1 MARKRK
7 TLMSQVGYDIVIVGA
22 GAAGC
27 VVASYLA
34 EHTDASIALIE
45 AGEMDRDPFIHIP
58 AGFAN
63 ILAHD
68 RHVWKYETVPQHG
81 TKRAYRSGKVLGGG
95 SSINAMCYV
104 RGQIRDFA
112 AWQDAVGDTGKW
124 SYEDLLPVFM
134 AQEDNDTFH
143 DEYHGIDGGLAVQ
156 QPKGINKLNQYCL
169 KAFQE
174 YGLPYNPDYNGKS
187 QIGVSPVQSTV
198 GNQRRCSAVDAY
210 LRPHLASGR
219 VTLLTGKTAVRILI
233 ENKRAVGVELMD
245 SGLETVMA
253 GEVVLS
259 AGSTHSPMIL
269 MHSGIGPA
277 EQLRQHGI
285 AVIVDSP
292 EVGENLHDHPMV
304 PVRAYVK
311 GDLGYQA
318 AAHGLGTVKA
328 GLRYLVTRDG
338 PASGN
343 GIETVSHWNPS
354 DLSADPTIQCYH
366 APIIL
371 NEQLSATGDRS
382 GVTFELVV
390 LQPKSRGWVRLA
402 DSDPT
407 SMPLIN
413 PNFIGEEEDLRA
425 AVESVRAIREVM
437 AQASLAS
444 VIEEEMDP
452 GPRIQSD
459 AEISEWVKRV
469 VTTMWHPVGTC
480 RMGRDARAV
489 VDARLRVRGV
499 DGLRVIDASIM
510 PNITSGN
517 TNAPTQALA
526 RHATAML
533 VEDLKRTSTAL
544 AEANVAHRGQ
554 SSKAEP
560 AMSR

>member
-1 MARKRK
+1 
-7 TLMSQVGYDIVIVGA
+7 MSEEAHDIVIVGA

-34 EHTDASIALIE
+34 EHSDASIALIE
-45 AGEMDRDPFIHIP
+45 AGDTDRDPFIHIP
-58 AGFAN
+58 AGFALM
-63 ILAHD
+63 LAHD

-81 TKRAYRSGKVLGGG
+81 TTRAFRSGKVLGGG
-95 SSINAMCYV
+95 SSVNAMAYV
-104 RGQIRDFA
+104 RGQARDYA
-112 AWQDAVGDTGKW
+112 AWQQAIGDTGKW

-143 DEYHGIDGGLAVQ
+143 DEYHGINGGLAVQ
-156 QPKGINKLNQYCL
+156 LPKGINKLNQYCL

-174 YGLPYNPDYNGKS
+174 YGVPFNPDYNGKT

-219 VTLLTGKTAVRILI
+219 VTLLTGKTALRILV
-233 ENKRAVGVELMD
+233 ENKRAVGVQLEGGELIR
-245 SGLETVMA
+245 A
-253 GEVVLS
+253 AQVVLS
-259 AGSTHSPMIL
+259 AGAVNSPKIL

-277 EQLRQHGI
+277 EQLREHGI
-285 AVIVDSP
+285 AVVVDSP

-328 GLRYLVTRDG
+328 GLRYLITKDG

-354 DLSADPTIQCYH
+354 DFTAEPTIQCYH
-366 APIIL
+366 APIIA
-371 NEQLSATGDRS
+371 NQDLSATGDRS
-382 GVTFELVV
+382 GITFELVV
-390 LQPKSRGWVRLA
+390 LQPKSRGWVRLS

-413 PNFIGEEEDLRA
+413 PNFIGDEEDLK
-425 AVESVRAIREVM
+425 AVVQSVHAIRKVM
-437 AQASLAS
+437 AQESLAP
-444 VIEEEMDP
+444 VVEEEIEP
-452 GPRIQSD
+452 GPGIRSD
-459 AEISEWVKRV
+459 ADIAEWAKRA

-480 RMGRDARAV
+480 RMGQDERAV

-499 DGLRVIDASIM
+499 EGLRVIDASIM

-533 VEDLKRTSTAL
+533 VEDLRLTPRFQARTDDAGG
-544 AEANVAHRGQ
+544 NVRAVDL
-554 SSKAEP
+554 SDASATF
-560 AMSR
+560 

>member
-1 MARKRK
+1 MAGKRK
-7 TLMSQVGYDIVIVGA
+7 TLMSQEAYDIVIVGG

-45 AGEMDRDPFIHIP
+45 AGDMDRDPFIHIP

-63 ILAHD
+63 MLVHD
-68 RHVWKYETVPQHG
+68 RNVWKYETVPQHG

-104 RGQIRDFA
+104 RGQRRDFA
-112 AWQDAVGDTGKW
+112 GWQKAVGDSGKW
-124 SYEDLLPVFM
+124 SYDDLLPVFM
-134 AQEDNDTFH
+134 AQERNDTFH
-143 DEYHGIDGGLAVQ
+143 DEYHGIKGGLAVQ
-156 QPKGINKLNQYCL
+156 LPKGINELNQYCL

-174 YGLPYNPDYNGKS
+174 YGVPYNPDYNGKS
-187 QIGVSPVQSTV
+187 QIGVAPVQSTV

-219 VTLLTGKTAVRILI
+219 VTLLTGRTVVRILI
-233 ENKRAVGVELMD
+233 KDKRAVGVELSD
-245 SGLETVMA
+245 ESPERIMA
-253 GEVVLS
+253 GQVVLS
-259 AGSTHSPMIL
+259 AGAVHSPKIL

-285 AVIVDSP
+285 AVIADSP

-318 AAHGLGTVKA
+318 AAQGLGTIKA
-328 GLRYLVTRDG
+328 GLRYLVTKDG

-343 GIETVSHWNPS
+343 GIETVTHWNPS
-354 DLSADPTIQCYH
+354 DFAAEPTIQCYH

-371 NEQLSATGDRS
+371 NEQLGPAGNRS

-402 DSDPT
+402 DSNPT

-413 PNFIGEEEDLRA
+413 PNFIGEEADLKA
-425 AVESVRAIREVM
+425 AVESVHAIRKVM
-437 AQASLAS
+437 AQESLAP

-452 GPRIQSD
+452 GPNIQSD
-459 AEISEWVKRV
+459 AEIGEWVKRV

-480 RMGRDARAV
+480 RMGQDARAV

-499 DGLRVIDASIM
+499 AGLRVIDASIM

-526 RHATAML
+526 RHASAML
-533 VEDLKRTSTAL
+533 VEDLKRT
-544 AEANVAHRGQ
+544 
-554 SSKAEP
+554 
-560 AMSR
+560 

>member
-1 MARKRK
+1 
-7 TLMSQVGYDIVIVGA
+7 MSQEAYDIVIVGA

-45 AGEMDRDPFIHIP
+45 AGDMDRDPFIHIP

-63 ILAHD
+63 MLVHD

-104 RGQIRDFA
+104 RGQIRDYA

-124 SYEDLLPVFM
+124 SYEDLLPVFI
-134 AQEDNDTFH
+134 AQENNDTFH

-156 QPKGINKLNQYCL
+156 LPKGINKLNQYCL

-174 YGLPYNPDYNGKS
+174 YGIPYNPDYNGKS

-210 LRPHLASGR
+210 LRPLLASGR
-219 VTLLTGKTAVRILI
+219 VTLLTGKTVVRILI
-233 ENKRAVGVELMD
+233 ENKRAVGVEL
-245 SGLETVMA
+245 SVKGLETIMA

-259 AGSTHSPMIL
+259 AGSVHSPTIL

-277 EQLRQHGI
+277 ERLRQHGI
-285 AVIVDSP
+285 AVIVDAP
-292 EVGENLHDHPMV
+292 EVGENLQDHPMV
-304 PVRAYVK
+304 PVRAFVK

-328 GLRYLVTRDG
+328 GLRYLVTKDG

-343 GIETVSHWNPS
+343 GIETVTHWNPS
-354 DLSADPTIQCYH
+354 DFSTEPTIQCYH

-371 NEQLSATGDRS
+371 NEQLSATGDRP
-382 GVTFELVV
+382 GITFELVV

-437 AQASLAS
+437 AQESLAP
-444 VIEEEMDP
+444 VIEEEMEP
-452 GPRIQSD
+452 GPHIQSD
-459 AEISEWVKRV
+459 AEIGEWVKRV

-480 RMGRDARAV
+480 RMGQDARAV

-517 TNAPTQALA
+517 INAPTQALA

-533 VEDLKRTSTAL
+533 VEDLKRTWGARAQAGNDAGSKRPAL
-544 AEANVAHRGQ
+544 PAEA
-554 SSKAEP
+554 
-560 AMSR
+560 

>member
-1 MARKRK
+1 
-7 TLMSQVGYDIVIVGA
+7 MSHETYDLVIVGA

-34 EHTDASIALIE
+34 ERTDASIALIE
-45 AGEMDRDPFIHIP
+45 AGDTDRDPFIHIP
-58 AGFAN
+58 AGFALM
-63 ILAHD
+63 LAHD

-81 TKRAYRSGKVLGGG
+81 TKRAFRAGKVLGGG
-95 SSINAMCYV
+95 SSVNAMAYV
-104 RGQIRDFA
+104 RGQARDYA
-112 AWQDAVGDTGKW
+112 AWQEAVGDTGQW

-143 DEYHGIDGGLAVQ
+143 DAYHGINGGLAVSL
-156 QPKGINKLNQYCL
+156 PKGINKLNQYCL

-174 YGLPYNPDYNGKS
+174 YGLPFNPDYNGRS

-198 GNQRRCSAVDAY
+198 GDARRFSAADAY

-233 ENKRAVGVELMD
+233 ENKRAVGVELM
-245 SGLETVMA
+245 SNEMIGA

-259 AGSTHSPMIL
+259 AGAVNSPKIL

-277 EQLRQHGI
+277 SQLREHGI
-285 AVIVDSP
+285 VVIVDSA

-328 GLRYLVTRDG
+328 GLRYLVTKDG
-338 PASGN
+338 PAAGT

-354 DLSADPTIQCYH
+354 DFTADPTIQCYH
-366 APIIL
+366 APIISNQDL
-371 NEQLSATGDRS
+371 KATGDRS
-382 GVTFELVV
+382 GITFELVV
-390 LQPKSRGWVRLA
+390 LRPKSRGWVRLA

-413 PNFIGEEEDLRA
+413 PNFMGEEEDLTA
-425 AVESVRAIREVM
+425 AVESVHAIRKVM
-437 AQASLAS
+437 SQESLAA
-444 VIEEEMDP
+444 VIEEEKEP
-452 GPRIQSD
+452 GPGIRSD
-459 AEISEWVKRV
+459 SEISEYVKRTV
-469 VTTMWHPVGTC
+469 STMWHPVGTC
-480 RMGRDARAV
+480 RMGRDERAV

-510 PNITSGN
+510 PSITSGN

-526 RHATAML
+526 RHASAML
-533 VEDLKRTSTAL
+533 VEDLKRT
-544 AEANVAHRGQ
+544 
-554 SSKAEP
+554 
-560 AMSR
+560 

>member
-1 MARKRK
+1 
-7 TLMSQVGYDIVIVGA
+7 MSEEAYDIVIVGA

-45 AGEMDRDPFIHIP
+45 AGDTDRDPFIHIP
-58 AGFAN
+58 AGFAKM
-63 ILAHD
+63 LAHD

-95 SSINAMCYV
+95 SSINAMAYV
-104 RGQIRDFA
+104 RGQARDYA

-134 AQEDNDTFH
+134 AQENNDTFH
-143 DEYHGIDGGLAVQ
+143 DEYHGINGGLAVQ
-156 QPKGINKLNQYCL
+156 LPKGINKLNQYCL

-174 YGLPYNPDYNGKS
+174 YGVPFNPDYNGKS

-219 VTLLTGKTAVRILI
+219 VTLLTGKTVVRILV

-245 SGLETVMA
+245 NEMIMA

-259 AGSTHSPMIL
+259 AGAVHSPTIL

-292 EVGENLHDHPMV
+292 EVGENLQDHPMV

-328 GLRYLVTRDG
+328 GLRYFVTKDG

-354 DLSADPTIQCYH
+354 DFTAEPTIQCYH
-366 APIIL
+366 APIIA
-371 NEQLSATGDRS
+371 NQDLSATGDRS
-382 GVTFELVV
+382 GITFELVV

-425 AVESVRAIREVM
+425 VVQSVRAIRKVM
-437 AQASLAS
+437 AQESLAP
-444 VIEEEMDP
+444 VIEEEIDP
-452 GPRIQSD
+452 GPGIQSD
-459 AEISEWVKRV
+459 AEIGEWVKRA

-480 RMGRDARAV
+480 RMGQDERAV

-533 VEDLKRTSTAL
+533 VEDLKQTKRPL
-544 AEANVAHRGQ
+544 AQKGDGAGSNFPPVDLSNSIATF
-554 SSKAEP
+554 
-560 AMSR
+560 

>member
-1 MARKRK
+1 LKPATASSTLLRVLIEQIPERRK
-7 TLMSQVGYDIVIVGA
+7 TLMSQEAYDIIIVGA

-34 EHTDASIALIE
+34 EHTEASIALIE
-45 AGEMDRDPFIHIP
+45 AGDMDRDPFIHIP
-58 AGFAN
+58 AGFAKM
-63 ILAHD
+63 LAHD

-104 RGQIRDFA
+104 PGQIRDYA
-112 AWQDAVGDTGKW
+112 AWQDAVGDSGKW

-134 AQEDNDTFH
+134 AQEHNDTFH
-143 DEYHGIDGGLAVQ
+143 AEYHGIDGGLSVQ
-156 QPKGINKLNQYCL
+156 LPKGINKLNQYCL

-174 YGLPYNPDYNGKS
+174 YGLPYNPDYNGES

-219 VTLLTGKTAVRILI
+219 VTLLTGKTVVRILL
-233 ENKRAVGVELMD
+233 ENKRVAGIELMD
-245 SGLETVMA
+245 NGLERITA
-253 GEVVLS
+253 DEVVLS
-259 AGSTHSPMIL
+259 AGTVHSPKIL

-292 EVGENLHDHPMV
+292 EVGENLHDHAIV

-318 AAHGLGTVKA
+318 AAQGLGTVKA
-328 GLRYLVTRDG
+328 GLRYFVTKDG
-338 PASGN
+338 PASGK

-354 DLSADPTIQCYH
+354 DFASEPTIQCYH
-366 APIIL
+366 VPII
-371 NEQLSATGDRS
+371 
-382 GVTFELVV
+382 
-390 LQPKSRGWVRLA
+390 
-402 DSDPT
+402 
-407 SMPLIN
+407 
-413 PNFIGEEEDLRA
+413 
-425 AVESVRAIREVM
+425 
-437 AQASLAS
+437 
-444 VIEEEMDP
+444 
-452 GPRIQSD
+452 IQSD
-459 AEISEWVKRV
+459 AEIGEWVKHV
-469 VTTMWHPVGTC
+469 VTTMFHPVGTC
-480 RMGRDARAV
+480 RMGKDARAV

-499 DGLRVIDASIM
+499 EGLRVIDASIM

-526 RHATAML
+526 RHGTGML
-533 VEDLKRTSTAL
+533 VEDLKRTQGAP
-544 AEANVAHRGQ
+544 AQADVAWAGVR
-554 SSKAEP
+554 
-560 AMSR
+560 

>member
-1 MARKRK
+1 MIKMLRKRK
-7 TLMSQVGYDIVIVGA
+7 TLMSQERYDIVIVGA

-45 AGEMDRDPFIHIP
+45 AGDMDRDPFIHIP
-58 AGFAN
+58 AGFAKL
-63 ILAHD
+63 LAHD

-156 QPKGINKLNQYCL
+156 LPKGINKLNQYCL

-174 YGLPYNPDYNGKS
+174 YGIPYNPDYNGKS

-198 GNQRRCSAVDAY
+198 GDQRRCSAVDAY
-210 LRPHLASGR
+210 LRPHLTSGR
-219 VTLLTGKTAVRILI
+219 VTLLTGKTVVRILV
-233 ENKRAVGVELMD
+233 EDRRAVGVEFMD
-245 SGLETVMA
+245 NGLERITA
-253 GEVVLS
+253 EEVVLS
-259 AGSTHSPMIL
+259 AGTIHSPTIL

-277 EQLRQHGI
+277 EQLRQQGI

-292 EVGENLHDHPMV
+292 EVGKNLQDHPMV
-304 PVRAYVK
+304 PVRVYVK

-318 AAHGLGTVKA
+318 AAQGLGSVKA
-328 GLRYLVTRDG
+328 GLRYLVTKDG

-343 GIETVSHWNPS
+343 GIETVTHWNPS
-354 DLSADPTIQCYH
+354 DFAADPTIQCYH
-366 APIIL
+366 APIVL
-371 NEQLSATGDRS
+371 NEQLGPAGDRS
-382 GVTFELVV
+382 GITFELVV

-402 DSDPT
+402 DSDPM

-425 AVESVRAIREVM
+425 AVESVHAIRNVM
-437 AQASLAS
+437 AQDSLAT

-452 GPRIQSD
+452 GPHIQSD
-459 AEISEWVKRV
+459 AEIGEWVKRV

-480 RMGRDARAV
+480 RMGQDARAV

-533 VEDLKRTSTAL
+533 VEDLRRKTGSTRR
-544 AEANVAHRGQ
+544 NVAV
-554 SSKAEP
+554 AP
-560 AMSR
+560 L

>member
-1 MARKRK
+1 MNDANSVKEK
-7 TLMSQVGYDIVIVGA
+7 TLMSHEAYDIVIVGA
-22 GAAGC
+22 GAAVC

-34 EHTDASIALIE
+34 ERTDASIALIE
-45 AGEMDRDPFIHIP
+45 AGDMDRDPFIHIP
-58 AGFAN
+58 AGFAKL
-63 ILAHD
+63 LAHD
-68 RHVWKYETVPQHG
+68 RHVWKYETIPQHG

-156 QPKGINKLNQYCL
+156 LPKGINKLNQYCL

-174 YGLPYNPDYNGKS
+174 YGVPYNPDYNGRS

-198 GNQRRCSAVDAY
+198 GDQRRCSAVDAY
-210 LRPHLASGR
+210 LRPHLTSGR
-219 VTLLTGKTAVRILI
+219 VVLLTGKTVVRVLV
-233 ENKRAVGVELMD
+233 ENKRAVGVEFMD
-245 SGLETVMA
+245 TSLKRIMA
-253 GEVVLS
+253 NEVVLS
-259 AGSTHSPMIL
+259 AGAVHSPTIL

-285 AVIVDSP
+285 AAIVDSP
-292 EVGENLHDHPMV
+292 EVGENLQDHPMV
-304 PVRAYVK
+304 PVRVYVK
-311 GDLGYQA
+311 GGLGYQA
-318 AAHGLGTVKA
+318 AAQGLGSVKA
-328 GLRYLVTRDG
+328 GLRYLVTKDG

-343 GIETVSHWNPS
+343 GIETVTHWNPS
-354 DLSADPTIQCYH
+354 DFTAEPTIQCYH
-366 APIIL
+366 APIVL
-371 NEQLSATGDRS
+371 NEQLGPAGDRS
-382 GVTFELVV
+382 GITFELVV

-413 PNFIGEEEDLRA
+413 PNFVGEEEDLRA
-425 AVESVRAIREVM
+425 AVESVRAIRKVM
-437 AQASLAS
+437 AQESLAP

-452 GPRIQSD
+452 GLHIQSD
-459 AEISEWVKRV
+459 AEIREWVKRV

-480 RMGRDARAV
+480 RMGQDARAV

-526 RHATAML
+526 RHAATML
-533 VEDLKRTSTAL
+533 VEDLKRT
-544 AEANVAHRGQ
+544 
-554 SSKAEP
+554 
-560 AMSR
+560 

>member
-1 MARKRK
+1 
-7 TLMSQVGYDIVIVGA
+7 MSQEAYDIVIVGA

-45 AGEMDRDPFIHIP
+45 AGDTDRDPFIHIP
-58 AGFAN
+58 AGFAK

-104 RGQIRDFA
+104 RGQIRDYA
-112 AWQDAVGDTGKW
+112 AWQDAVGDTAKW
-124 SYEDLLPVFM
+124 SYEDLLPVLM

-143 DEYHGIDGGLAVQ
+143 NEYHGINGGLAVQ
-156 QPKGINKLNQYCL
+156 LPKGINELNQYCL

-174 YGLPYNPDYNGKS
+174 YGIPYNPDYNGKS

-210 LRPHLASGR
+210 LRPHLSSGR
-219 VTLLTGKTAVRILI
+219 VTLLTGKTVVRILV
-233 ENKRAVGVELMD
+233 ENKRAVGVEFMGK
-245 SGLETVMA
+245 GLERITA
-253 GEVVLS
+253 DEVVLS
-259 AGSTHSPMIL
+259 AGTVHSPTIL

-285 AVIVDSP
+285 AVSVDSP

-311 GDLGYQA
+311 DDLGYQA
-318 AAHGLGTVKA
+318 AAQGLGTVKA
-328 GLRYLVTRDG
+328 GLRYLVTKDG

-343 GIETVSHWNPS
+343 GIETVTHWNPS
-354 DLSADPTIQCYH
+354 DFAGEPTIQCYH

-371 NEQLSATGDRS
+371 NEQLGPTGDRS

-413 PNFIGEEEDLRA
+413 PNFVGEEEDLRA

-437 AQASLAS
+437 AQESLAS
-444 VIEEEMDP
+444 VIEEEIDP
-452 GPRIQSD
+452 GPHIQSD
-459 AEISEWVKRV
+459 AEIGEWVKRV

-480 RMGRDARAV
+480 RMGQYGRAV

-533 VEDLKRTSTAL
+533 VGDLKRTY
-544 AEANVAHRGQ
+544 
-554 SSKAEP
+554 
-560 AMSR
+560 

>member
-1 MARKRK
+1 
-7 TLMSQVGYDIVIVGA
+7 MSNEAYDIVIVGA

-45 AGEMDRDPFIHIP
+45 AGDMDRDPFIHIP
-58 AGFAN
+58 AGFAK
-63 ILAHD
+63 ILATG
-68 RHVWKYETVPQHG
+68 RHIWNYETVPQHG
-81 TKRAYRSGKVLGGG
+81 TKRIYASGKVLGGG

-104 RGQIRDFA
+104 RGQVRDYA
-112 AWQDAVGDTGKW
+112 AWQHAVGDTGKW

-134 AQEDNDTFH
+134 SQEVNDTFH
-143 DEYHGIDGGLAVQ
+143 DEFHGIDGGLAVQ
-156 QPKGINKLNQYCL
+156 LPKGINELNQYCL

-198 GNQRRCSAVDAY
+198 GHQRRCSAVDAF
-210 LRPHLASGR
+210 LRQHLASGR
-219 VTLLTGKTAVRILI
+219 VTLFIGKTVVRILV

-245 SGLETVMA
+245 NETIMA

-259 AGSTHSPMIL
+259 AGTVHSPKIL

-292 EVGENLHDHPMV
+292 EVGENLHDHAIV
-304 PVRAYVK
+304 PVRAHVK

-318 AAHGLGTVKA
+318 AAQGLGSVKA
-328 GLRYLVTRDG
+328 GLRYFATKDG
-338 PASGN
+338 PAAGN

-354 DLSADPTIQCYH
+354 DFFAEPTIQCYH
-366 APIIL
+366 VPIIAKDGI
-371 NEQLSATGDRS
+371 SPTGDRS
-382 GVTFELVV
+382 GITFELVV

-413 PNFIGEEEDLRA
+413 PNFMGEEEDLRA
-425 AVESVRAIREVM
+425 AVGSVRAIRKVM
-437 AQASLAS
+437 AQESLAP
-444 VIEEEMDP
+444 VITEEIDP

-459 AEISEWVKRV
+459 AEIGEWVKSA
-469 VTTMWHPVGTC
+469 VTTMFHPVGTC
-480 RMGRDARAV
+480 RMGQDARAV
-489 VDARLRVRGV
+489 VDARLRVRGI

-510 PNITSGN
+510 PKITSGN

-533 VEDLKRTSTAL
+533 VEDRKRT
-544 AEANVAHRGQ
+544 
-554 SSKAEP
+554 
-560 AMSR
+560 